1 MENNLI
7 TSLYLND
14 LQSFPSDLPLAKKE
28 ELEQLARQGDEQAKR
43 ELIESALRYVARV
56 AAFYASA
63 YGSFLR
69 HDSYLDLIQEGN
81 LALVTTFERA
91 KKADSMSAYLR
102 GTVKGVIR
110 NYCLYKSGM
119 IRIPNHPEQL
129 ANAPRCESLDAM
141 IGDTELT
148 YQDVVEAISTGG
160 DEQIVP
166 SATHTALYTPLHQA
180 LTSLTEKQR
189 EVVTRHYG
197 FDGQEPE
204 SLYAISKRLGLPA
217 NGAWSRLQLALKK
230 LRRCIEMPETAR

>member
-1 MENNLI
+1 MQSNLL

-14 LQSFPSDLPLAKKE
+14 LKDFPSDLPLAQKE
-28 ELEQLARQGDEQAKR
+28 ALEQLARQGDAQAKR
-43 ELIESALRYVARV
+43 ELIESALRYVTRV
-56 AAFYASA
+56 AAFHASA
-63 YGSFLR
+63 YGPFLR

-91 KKADSMSAYLR
+91 MQADSMSAYLR

-119 IRIPNHPEQL
+119 FRLTNHAEEL
-129 ANAPRCESLDAM
+129 AKAPRCESLDAM

-148 YQDVVEAISTGG
+148 YQDVVATLSDIE
-160 DEQIVP
+160 DEQDTP
-166 SATHTALYTPLHQA
+166 SSSYTALYTPLHQA
-180 LTSLTEKQR
+180 LASLTEKQR

-204 SLYAISKRLGLPA
+204 SLYAISKRLGIPA
-217 NGAWSRLQLALKK
+217 NGAWNRLQLALKK
-230 LRRCIEMPETAR
+230 LRRCIELPETAR